1 MDEVIEKWY
10 SGRVSL
16 FLLHLLA
23 GGLAGLLLAF
33 GVGLGVLS
41 FLRLIVAGVSFDE
54 SERSLFS

>member
-41 FLRLIVAGVSFDE
+41 FL
-54 SERSLFS
+54 